1 MRARS
6 AAVLAA
12 VTLLGV
18 AACSDQSAAP
28 LVQRLEAAPVPEG
41 AVEVDRQD
49 RDGDFERGPTATL
62 ENSLPSPLPAA
73 CPELLRGFIDAD
85 YTLFQYVEPSP
96 AIADP
101 EAWCE
106 AQAQTPL
113 PDDVATSDIIAV
125 VFPPGV
131 DTEYLS
137 DGFTAM
143 RTKPKT
149 GDALPDGTHL
159 RLSQ

>member
-62 ENSLPSPLPAA
+62 QYSLPSPLPAA

-113 PDDVATSDIIAV
+113 PDDIAV
-125 VFPPGV
+125 AFPPGV

-137 DGFTAM
+137 DGFTAV

-149 GDALPDGTHL
+149 GDALPDGTDL

>member
-1 MRARS
+1 M
-6 AAVLAA
+6 LAA

-18 AACSDQSAAP
+18 AASQTSPRRRWCKGSKPRA
-28 LVQRLEAAPVPEG
+28 RTRG
-41 AVEVDRQD
+41 RGRGRQTGQG
-49 RDGDFERGPTATL
+49 RRFRAGTDGDAGVL
-62 ENSLPSPLPAA
+62 AA
-73 CPELLRGFIDAD
+73 IAVAAVCPELLRGFIDAD

-131 DTEYLS
+131 DTEYLF
-137 DGFTAM
+137 DGFTAVL
-143 RTKPKT
+143 TKPKT